1 MSKRSPRRR
10 LGIVAVRRN
19 IGAPHKQPVR
29 LRRRILASARGRQS
43 KLRRPCDD
51 RARKASDMRRD
62 TDTAPPGPLAVL
74 LARCCAKRGGPLP
87 AAAAHPEGPG
97 RSRVGS
103 RGIDRVGLRLHF
115 SVKAQTE
122 VHLCPGRLRQPSAV
136 RGGVP
141 LNRPGRHPASHAP
154 DQPPAA

>member
-74 LARCCAKRGGPLP
+74 LARCCAKRGGRFRRPRHTLKGP
-87 AAAAHPEGPG
+87 ADRAWD
-97 RSRVGS
+97 RVGS
-103 RGIDRVGLRLHF
+103 MASACACIF
-115 SVKAQTE
+115 
-122 VHLCPGRLRQPSAV
+122 RLRPKPRFIFVLGDCDSL
-136 RGGVP
+136 VP
-141 LNRPGRHPASHAP
+141 
-154 DQPPAA
+154 